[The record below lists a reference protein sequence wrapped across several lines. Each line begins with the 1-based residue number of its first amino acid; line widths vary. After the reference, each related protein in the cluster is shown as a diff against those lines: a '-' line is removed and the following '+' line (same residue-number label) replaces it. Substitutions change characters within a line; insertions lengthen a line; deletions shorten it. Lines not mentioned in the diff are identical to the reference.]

1 MAQSRTNGVPYGAFN
16 FRVSATTIP
25 GSPDSLNAGFQE
37 VSGLGMEVTEA
48 EYRAG
53 NEKGNFAHKVSGLTK
68 ATDVTLKRGVMGF
81 LDISGSDLPG
91 GTLGWITQVRDGTF
105 AGQQAQAGTTVTIDL
120 MDEAHSGPAMTW
132 TLTNAKPKSYK
143 GVTLNA
149 KGGTE
154 VAIEELVL
162 SVEKIDVS

>member
-1 MAQSRTNGVPYGAFN
+1 MAQTRTNGVPYGAFN
-16 FRVSATTIP
+16 FTVTAGPIP
-25 GSPDSLNAGFQE
+25 GSPDSVNAGFQE

-48 EYRAG
+48 EYRVG
-53 NEKGNFAHKVSGLTK
+53 NDKGNFVHNVSGLTK
-68 ATDVTLKRGVMGF
+68 ATDVTLKRGVIGF
-81 LDISGSDLPG
+81 TDISGSDLSG
-91 GTLGWITQVRDGTF
+91 GSLGWITSVRDGTY
-105 AGQQAQAGTTVTIDL
+105 AGQQAQAGTTVKINL
-120 MDEAHSGPAMTW
+120 MDEAHAGPVLTW

-143 GVTLNA
+143 GVALNA

>member
-1 MAQSRTNGVPYGAFN
+1 MAQTRTNGVPYGAFN
-16 FRVSATTIP
+16 FTVTAGPIT
-25 GSPDSLNAGFQE
+25 GSPDSVNAGFQE
-37 VSGLGMEVTEA
+37 ISGLGMEVTEA
-48 EYRAG
+48 EYRVG
-53 NEKGNFAHKVSGLTK
+53 NDPENHVHKVSGLTK
-68 ATDVTLKRGVMGF
+68 ATDVTCKRGVMGWT
-81 LDISGSDLPG
+81 DLS
-91 GTLGWITQVRDGTF
+91 TWITNVRDGTW
-105 AGQQAQAGTTVTIDL
+105 ANQPAQAGTTVTINL
-120 MDEAHSGPAMTW
+120 MDEAHAGPVMTW

>member
-1 MAQSRTNGVPYGAFN
+1 MAQTRTNGVPYGAFN
-16 FRVSATTIP
+16 FTVTAGPIT

-37 VSGLGMEVTEA
+37 ISGLGMEVTEA

-53 NEKGNFAHKVSGLTK
+53 NDPENHTHKVSGLTK
-68 ATDVTLKRGVMGF
+68 ATDVTLKRGVMGWTD
-81 LDISGSDLPG
+81 LSGSTSSP
-91 GTLGWITQVRDGTF
+91 GWITSVRDG
-105 AGQQAQAGTTVTIDL
+105 AYANQAAQAGMTVTINL
-120 MDEAHSGPAMTW
+120 MDEAHTGPVMTW
-132 TLTNAKPKSYK
+132 TLYNAKPKSYK

-162 SVEKIDVS
+162 SVEKIDVA

>member
-1 MAQSRTNGVPYGAFN
+1 MAQTRTNGVPYGAFN
-16 FRVSATTIP
+16 FTVSAGPIP
-25 GSPDSLNAGFQE
+25 GSPDSVNAGFTE

-48 EYRAG
+48 EYRVG
-53 NEKGNFAHKVSGLTK
+53 NDSENHVHKVSGLTK

-81 LDISGSDLPG
+81 TDLSGS
-91 GTLGWITQVRDGTF
+91 TSNLGWITSVRDGAYANQT
-105 AGQQAQAGTTVTIDL
+105 AQAGTTVTISL
-120 MDEAHSGPAMTW
+120 MDEAHQGPVMTW
-132 TLTNAKPKSYK
+132 TLFNAKPKSYK

-154 VAIEELVL
+154 VAVEELVL

>member
-1 MAQSRTNGVPYGAFN
+1 MALTRSNQVPYGAFN
-16 FRVSATTIP
+16 FTVSATPIT
-25 GSPDSLNAGFQE
+25 GSPASVNAGFQE

-53 NEKGNFAHKVSGLTK
+53 NAGENYVHKVSGLTK
-68 ATDVTLKRGVMGF
+68 ATDVTLKRGVLGYT
-81 LDISGSDLPG
+81 DISGSTD
-91 GTLGWITQVRDGTF
+91 TLGWITSVRDGAY
-105 AGQQAQAGTTVTIDL
+105 AGQQSQAGMTVIINL
-120 MDEAHSGPAMTW
+120 MDEANSGPVMTW